1 MNTQYKKG
9 FGFGLMSGVVTT
21 LGLIV
26 GLDASTGSRFVIIAG
41 VLAIAISDSL
51 SDAAGMHI
59 SEEAAEH
66 KTPKKIWEAT
76 ISTFFFKFLFALTF
90 VIPFLLLSIYYAMI
104 ASIVWGLSLIT
115 VYSYYWAEKQKRNT
129 VKQIFE
135 HLLIAVIVIVAA
147 YLVGKGTAM
156 LFIY

>member
-26 GLDASTGSRFVIIAG
+26 GLDASTGSKFVIIAG

-59 SEEAAEH
+59 SEEAADH
-66 KTPKKIWEAT
+66 KKPKKVWEAT
-76 ISTFFFKFLFALTF
+76 IATFLFKFLFALLF
-90 VIPFLLLSIYYAMI
+90 VIPFLLLNIYQALI
-104 ASIVWGLSLIT
+104 ASMIWGFFLIT
-115 VYSYYWAEKQKRNT
+115 AYSYFEAKKHKRDIFM
-129 VKQIFE
+129 QIFE
-135 HLLIAVIVIVAA
+135 HLLIAVVVVVAA

-156 LFIY
+156 FLLV